1 MYKIKVTTHLS
12 YDLTRR
18 IDVIADELCCSS
30 SELVQEA
37 IESLVADYETDLDAG
52 RKEPTVTCLDW
63 DESQPSTRAFGS

>member
-1 MYKIKVTTHLS
+1 MYKLKVTTHLS

-37 IESLVADYETDLDAG
+37 IESLVADYETDLSA
-52 RKEPTVTCLDW
+52 ETQQPTAACLDW
-63 DESQPSTRAFGS
+63 DELQRSTRAFGS